1 MNPEDMT
8 TDTDNMIKYLLY
20 TKAGMDLHKR
30 AYKEGFHHGWESH
43 SFITPKTKPA
53 DVLNVRAAM
62 VAGWL
67 SAKSSAGE
75 RIGRAQVKAVA
86 AYVSGTSDTQ
96 PWTFHEWKTEGDRWQ
111 QS

>member
-1 MNPEDMT
+1 MNPEDMA
-8 TDTDNMIKYLLY
+8 TDADRMIKYLLS
-20 TKAGMDLHKR
+20 TKAGMDIYKR
-30 AYKEGFHHGWESH
+30 AYKEGYHHGWESH
-43 SFITPKTKPA
+43 SFITPKTKSA

-75 RIGRAQVKAVA
+75 RINPAQVTAVA

-96 PWTFHEWKTEGDRWQ
+96 PWTSIPRMED
-111 QS
+111 